1 MFESLTLTTL
11 LLVLFFFYQNMRW
24 GLTSTIPKDPDARL
38 RFYCSECL
46 TNLKTLLAGAP
57 IQEVESARLRFGEN
71 SVLFVRDGNVMLERV
86 GEKERLLQNLGARG
100 SLSFEKLSETG
111 LMVTIQAQEE
121 KAAHRIALRVEVT
134 FPQLV
139 LAP

>member
-24 GLTSTIPKDPDARL
+24 GLTSAIPKDPDARL

-57 IQEVESARLRFGEN
+57 ILEVEPARLRFGEN
-71 SVLFVRDGNVMLERV
+71 SLLYVRDGNVMLEPA
-86 GEKERLLQNLGARG
+86 GEKERVLQNLGAKG

-121 KAAHRIALRVEVT
+121 EAKHRIALRMEVT
-134 FPQLV
+134 FT
-139 LAP
+139 A